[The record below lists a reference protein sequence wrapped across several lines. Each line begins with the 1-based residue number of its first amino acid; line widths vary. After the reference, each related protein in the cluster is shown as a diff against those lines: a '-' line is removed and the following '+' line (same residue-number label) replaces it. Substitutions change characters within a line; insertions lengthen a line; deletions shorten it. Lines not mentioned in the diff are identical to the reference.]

1 VFARSEFSRPFFVSQ
16 EAPQERVA
24 ALRRAFEATAKDPAF
39 LAEAKKLQLDIS
51 VMPGEEMQS
60 LVAEL
65 ARTSPEVVAR
75 VKEALN
81 APAAK

>member
-1 VFARSEFSRPFFVSQ
+1 MLFRSR
-16 EAPQERVA
+16 
-24 ALRRAFEATAKDPAF
+24 RRAAKDPAF

-65 ARTSPEVVAR
+65 AKTSPEVIAR

>member
-1 VFARSEFSRPFFVSQ
+1 
-16 EAPQERVA
+16 
-24 ALRRAFEATAKDPAF
+24 
-39 LAEAKKLQLDIS
+39 
-51 VMPGEEMQS
+51 MQS

-65 ARTSPEVVAR
+65 AKTSPEVIAR

>member
-1 VFARSEFSRPFFVSQ
+1 MT
-16 EAPQERVA
+16 
-24 ALRRAFEATAKDPAF
+24 ALRRAFDATAKDPAF

-51 VMPGEEMQS
+51 VMSGEEMQI
-60 LVAEL
+60 LVADL
-65 ARTSPEVVAR
+65 ARTPPEVIAR